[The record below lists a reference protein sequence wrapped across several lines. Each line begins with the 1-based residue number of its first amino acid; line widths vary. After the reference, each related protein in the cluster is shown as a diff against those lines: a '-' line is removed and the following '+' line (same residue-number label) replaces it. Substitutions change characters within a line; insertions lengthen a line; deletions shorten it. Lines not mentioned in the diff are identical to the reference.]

1 MYCFMKKRR
10 IKIQSLSIIGAMLL
24 FSANII
30 YDFYKEHS
38 RKREIKSAIENE
50 IKINM
55 ISFSAIEE
63 HIESVT
69 INKKSLANFKVN
81 SIIIDSY
88 DSLSDDIFKA
98 SIQNIDILK
107 KNESEAIIIMYSAQ
121 KRFQKDAKKAKYLY
135 EVEKEDISN
144 YNKLL
149 ISSYNMYIKVSND
162 ALEEIRD

>member
-1 MYCFMKKRR
+1 
-10 IKIQSLSIIGAMLL
+10 
-24 FSANII
+24 
-30 YDFYKEHS
+30 
-38 RKREIKSAIENE
+38 
-50 IKINM
+50 
-55 ISFSAIEE
+55 
-63 HIESVT
+63 
-69 INKKSLANFKVN
+69 
-81 SIIIDSY
+81 
-88 DSLSDDIFKA
+88 KA

-144 YNKLL
+144 YNKSL